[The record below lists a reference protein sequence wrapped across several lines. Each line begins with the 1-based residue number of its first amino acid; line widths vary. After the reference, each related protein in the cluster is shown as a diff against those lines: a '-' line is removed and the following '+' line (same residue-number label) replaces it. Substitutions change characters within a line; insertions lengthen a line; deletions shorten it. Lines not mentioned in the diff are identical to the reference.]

1 VTVAR
6 CGPSPDNAGRFFAP
20 FQCPEDDMPQLPSLS
35 ADDLRSYHAQIRQR
49 YDAFAKRGVKLNLTR
64 GKPSAAQLDLCNAL
78 LSLPGSGDFMAGN
91 IDCRN
96 YGELAGLPELR
107 SLLATV
113 FGVTADRVIIG
124 ENASLSLMHDSVAFS
139 MLKGNCD
146 SERPWS
152 KESRI
157 AFLCPVPGYDRHF
170 SICQEFGI
178 EMIAV
183 PLNDGGPA
191 MDVVEK
197 LVAGD
202 AQIKGIWCVPKYSNP
217 TGTVYSN
224 ETIERLAKMNTAAR
238 DFRLFWDNAYAV
250 HHLTAE
256 RVEIAN
262 IDEACARN
270 GNPNRAFIFGS
281 TSKVTFAGAGVG
293 VFASSKDNVNWYLK
307 RIEKR
312 TIGGDK
318 VNQLRHLRLLKNA
331 EGVATL
337 MDKHRAIMAPKFDKV
352 LETFG
357 EHLGNTGVASWTKPK
372 GGYFITLDVM
382 DGCAKQVVKLAKEA
396 GVELTP
402 AGATHPLGNDP
413 HDRTIRIA
421 PSFPDLPEVAQ
432 AAEGVVLAVLLAA
445 TEKLL
450 AKG

>member
-1 VTVAR
+1 
-6 CGPSPDNAGRFFAP
+6 
-20 FQCPEDDMPQLPSLS
+20 MPQLSALS
-35 ADDLRSYHAQIRQR
+35 AEDLRSYHSQIRQR
-49 YDAFAKRGVKLNLTR
+49 YDAFAGRGVKLNLTR
-64 GKPSAAQLDLCNAL
+64 GKPSPAQLDLSNAL
-78 LSLPGSGDFMAGN
+78 LSLPGATDYMSGT
-91 IDCRN
+91 IDTRN

-107 SLLATV
+107 ALLAPL
-113 FGVTADRVIIG
+113 FGVTPDRLIVG

-152 KESRI
+152 KEARI

-178 EMIAV
+178 EMIPVAM
-183 PLNDGGPA
+183 NDDGPD

-197 LVAGD
+197 LVAAD
-202 AQIKGIWCVPKYSNP
+202 PQIKGMWCVPKYSNP
-217 TGTVYSN
+217 TGVVYSN
-224 ETIERLAKMNTAAR
+224 ATIERLAKMKTAAR

-250 HHLTAE
+250 HHLTPE
-256 RVEIAN
+256 RIEIAN
-262 IDEACARN
+262 IDEACIKH
-270 GNPNRAFIFGS
+270 GNPNRAFIYGS

-293 VFASSKDNVNWYLK
+293 VLGGSKDNVAWYLK

-318 VNQLRHLRLLKNA
+318 VNQLRHLRLLKNSD
-331 EGVATL
+331 GVAAL
-337 MDKHRAIMAPKFDKV
+337 MDRHRVILAPKFDKV
-352 LETFG
+352 LDTLE
-357 EHLGNTGVASWTKPK
+357 EHLGSSGVARWTRPK
-372 GGYFITLDVM
+372 GGYFISLDVL
-382 DGCAKQVVKLAKEA
+382 DGCAKHVVKLAREA

-413 HDRTIRIA
+413 YDRTIRIA
-421 PSFPDLPEVAQ
+421 PSFPDLDEVAQ

-450 AKG
+450 ANAAQ

>member
-1 VTVAR
+1 
-6 CGPSPDNAGRFFAP
+6 
-20 FQCPEDDMPQLPSLS
+20 MPQLSALS
-35 ADDLRSYHAQIRQR
+35 AEDLRSYHSQIRQR
-49 YDAFAKRGVKLNLTR
+49 YDAFAGRGVKLNLTR
-64 GKPSAAQLDLCNAL
+64 GKPSPAQLDLSNAL
-78 LSLPGSGDFMAGN
+78 LSLPGATDYMSGT
-91 IDCRN
+91 IDTRN

-107 SLLATV
+107 ALLAPL
-113 FGVTADRVIIG
+113 FGVTPDRLIVG

-152 KESRI
+152 REARI

-178 EMIAV
+178 EMIPVAM
-183 PLNDGGPA
+183 NDEGPD

-197 LVAGD
+197 LVAAD
-202 AQIKGIWCVPKYSNP
+202 PQIRGMWCVPKYSNP
-217 TGTVYSN
+217 TGVVYSN
-224 ETIERLAKMNTAAR
+224 ATIERLAKMKTAAR

-250 HHLTAE
+250 HHLTPE
-256 RVEIAN
+256 RIEIAN
-262 IDEACARN
+262 IDEACIKH
-270 GNPNRAFIFGS
+270 GNPNRAFIYGS

-293 VFASSKDNVNWYLK
+293 VFGGSKDNVAWYLK

-318 VNQLRHLRLLKNA
+318 VNQLRHLRLLKNSD
-331 EGVATL
+331 GVAAL
-337 MDKHRAIMAPKFDKV
+337 MDRHRVILAPKFDKV
-352 LETFG
+352 LDTLE
-357 EHLGNTGVASWTKPK
+357 EHLGSSGVARWTRPK
-372 GGYFITLDVM
+372 GGYFISLDVL
-382 DGCAKQVVKLAKEA
+382 DGCAKHVVKLAREA

-413 HDRTIRIA
+413 YDRTIRIA
-421 PSFPDLPEVAQ
+421 PSFPDLDEVAQ

-450 AKG
+450 ANAA

>member
-1 VTVAR
+1 
-6 CGPSPDNAGRFFAP
+6 
-20 FQCPEDDMPQLPSLS
+20 MPQLASLS
-35 ADDLRSYHAQIRQR
+35 ADDLRSYHAQVRER

-64 GKPSAAQLDLCNAL
+64 GKPSSAQLDLCNEL
-78 LSLPGSGDFMAGN
+78 LTLPGKGDYTSGN

-107 SLLATV
+107 ALLAPV
-113 FGVTADRVIIG
+113 FGVTADRLVVG
-124 ENASLSLMHDSVAFS
+124 ENASLSIMHDSVVFS
-139 MLKGNCD
+139 MLKGTCD

-152 KESRI
+152 KESRV

-178 EMIAV
+178 EMIQV
-183 PLNDGGPA
+183 PLVDGGPD
-191 MDVVEK
+191 MDEVEK
-197 LVAGD
+197 LVAAD
-202 AQIKGIWCVPKYSNP
+202 PQIKGIWCVPKYSNP

-224 ETIERLAKMNTAAR
+224 ETIERLAKMKTAAR
-238 DFRLFWDNAYAV
+238 DFRIFWDNAYAV

-256 RVEIAN
+256 RIEIAS
-262 IDEACARN
+262 IDEACARH
-270 GNPNRAFIFGS
+270 GNPNRTFIFGS

-293 VFASSKDNVNWYLK
+293 LFAGSKDNVAWYVK

-318 VNQLRHLRLLKNA
+318 LNQLRHVRLLKNTEGIA
-331 EGVATL
+331 EL
-337 MDKHRAIMAPKFDKV
+337 MDRHRAILAPKFEKV
-352 LETFG
+352 LEIFG
-357 EHLGNTGVASWTKPK
+357 EQLGNTGVASWTTPK

-421 PSFPDLPEVAQ
+421 PSFPDLAEVSQ
-432 AAEGVVLAVLLAA
+432 AAEGVVLSVLVAA
-445 TEKLL
+445 TERLL
-450 AKG
+450 KK

>member
-1 VTVAR
+1 
-6 CGPSPDNAGRFFAP
+6 
-20 FQCPEDDMPQLPSLS
+20 MPQLSALS
-35 ADDLRSYHAQIRQR
+35 AEDLRSYHSQIRQR
-49 YDAFAKRGVKLNLTR
+49 YDAFAGRGVKLNLTR
-64 GKPSAAQLDLCNAL
+64 GKPSPAQLDLSNAL
-78 LSLPGSGDFMAGN
+78 LSLPGATDYMSGT
-91 IDCRN
+91 IDTRN

-107 SLLATV
+107 ALLAPL
-113 FGVTADRVIIG
+113 FGVTPDRLIVG

-152 KESRI
+152 KEARI

-178 EMIAV
+178 EMIPVAM
-183 PLNDGGPA
+183 NDEGPD

-197 LVAGD
+197 LVAAD
-202 AQIKGIWCVPKYSNP
+202 PQIRGMWCVPKYSNP
-217 TGTVYSN
+217 TGVVYSN
-224 ETIERLAKMNTAAR
+224 ATIERLAKMKTAAR

-250 HHLTAE
+250 HHLTPE
-256 RVEIAN
+256 RIEIAN
-262 IDEACARN
+262 IDEACIKH
-270 GNPNRAFIFGS
+270 GNPNRAFIYGS

-293 VFASSKDNVNWYLK
+293 VFGGSKDNVAWYLK

-318 VNQLRHLRLLKNA
+318 VNQLRHLRLLKNSD
-331 EGVATL
+331 GVAAL
-337 MDKHRAIMAPKFDKV
+337 MDRHRVILAPKFDKV
-352 LETFG
+352 LDTLE
-357 EHLGNTGVASWTKPK
+357 EHLGSSGVARWTRPK
-372 GGYFITLDVM
+372 GGYFISLDVL
-382 DGCAKQVVKLAKEA
+382 DGCAKHVVKLAREA

-413 HDRTIRIA
+413 YDRTIRIA
-421 PSFPDLPEVAQ
+421 PSFPDLDEVAQ

-450 AKG
+450 ANAAQ